1 MTRRPVGTHPDW
13 CAQGHRCGLGEH
25 RADPLVIHTPDHDR
39 IVLTRVRASDGRD
52 HAEVR
57 LRVQLSGHKAIARQ
71 QLLTLAT
78 RLDALLRSI
87 AAAPLTTRRNHNG
100 TSS

>member
-1 MTRRPVGTHPDW
+1 MTRRPAGAHPDW

-25 RADPLVIHTPDHDR
+25 RADPLTIHTPDHGR

-52 HAEVR
+52 HVEVR
-57 LRVQLSGHKAIARQ
+57 LRVPLSDHEAIAAQ
-71 QLLTLAT
+71 QLLTLTT
-78 RLDALLRSI
+78 RFDALLRSL
-87 AAAPLTTRRNHNG
+87 ATAPLTTRREHNG